1 MYKGLLAPIGLVEI
15 EGVFFE
21 LAVKGDKALLVL
33 AVLAALISAIGS
45 KIEHIPHMSR
55 PQPRTFG
62 NHPCHVLVVNALVAL
77 GVVALFRVAALVLGV
92 GICTVLRQTDAPVR
106 VIRMVLV
113 KELVVLLQFAQI
125 PAEVEVIA
133 VHVRDLQNG
142 AVDAQHEHICHGG
155 LAGGVQL
162 VGQFVQQTVV
172 FQQILVDSG
181 SGGNL
186 VGQAPHGDAGVVVVL
201 TDQLLHLGQGI
212 GTAVG
217 HVHGDVGDLC
227 PDDKALF
234 VAQVI
239 EMLCVLIVGQPDGVG
254 PDLQNEGNVLLHH
267 FVGQGNACVLAVLMA
282 GNATQRVAASIQEK
296 ALLGVNLKFP
306 AAKAGRCFLAVVQFR
321 RYGIEEGV
329 INTIPQ
335 VGMVQRENR
344 RCGAVLY
351 RSSEGLSFQCKGY
364 ALCAHHGGFHSN
376 FNGLGGKVGDDG
388 GHLQRRGTISGQGEV
403 LCRDDVQGHI
413 PVKAAV
419 EGEVCLLG
427 VHGVVVAVVHADRQQ
442 IFLFEMFGQ
451 VNPKG
456 RIAALVLGQLFA
468 VQVDYSGH
476 SGTVQLQNC
485 FAACRD
491 GGLCQSQRIPA
502 GAAVVIVAAVLTVHG
517 VPCVGQGNGLA
528 HHGGGDAGVL
538 LGKMPIAM
546 IQQDGLAHGK
556 NSFMKNG

>member
-1 MYKGLLAPIGLVEI
+1 M
-15 EGVFFE
+15 
-21 LAVKGDKALLVL
+21 
-33 AVLAALISAIGS
+33 
-45 KIEHIPHMSR
+45 R
-55 PQPRTFG
+55 
-62 NHPCHVLVVNALVAL
+62 
-77 GVVALFRVAALVLGV
+77 
-92 GICTVLRQTDAPVR
+92 
-106 VIRMVLV
+106 
-113 KELVVLLQFAQI
+113 
-125 PAEVEVIA
+125 
-133 VHVRDLQNG
+133 
-142 AVDAQHEHICHGG
+142 
-155 LAGGVQL
+155 
-162 VGQFVQQTVV
+162 QFVQQTVV
-172 FQQILVDSG
+172 FQQILVDSRS
-181 SGGNL
+181 SGDL
-186 VGQAPHGDAGVVVVL
+186 VGQAPHGNAGVVVVL
-201 TDQLLHLGQGI
+201 DDQLFHLGQGV

-227 PDDKALF
+227 PDNKTLF
-234 VAQVI
+234 ITQVVEI
-239 EMLCVLIVGQPDGVG
+239 RCVLIVCQPDGVG
-254 PDLQNEGNVLLHH
+254 AHFQNDGDILLHH
-267 FVGQGNACVLAVLMA
+267 FFGQGIAHTLTVLMA
-282 GNATQRVAASIQEK
+282 GNAAQGIAAAVQDK
-296 ALLGVNLKFP
+296 ALLGVKLKFP
-306 AAKAGRCFLAVVQFR
+306 AAEPGGSFLTIVQLG
-321 RYGIEEGV
+321 RYGVEEGV
-329 INTIPQ
+329 VHAIPQ
-335 VGMVQRENR
+335 MGVVQRENNL
-344 RCGAVLY
+344 CGALFH
-351 RSSEGLSFQCKGY
+351 RGGEDLTLQCKGHV
-364 ALCAHHGGFHSN
+364 LCAHHGGFHSD
-376 FNGLGGKVGDDG
+376 FGGLSGKVGDDG
-388 GHLQRRGTISGQGEV
+388 GHLQSRCAVCGQSEM
-403 LCRDDVQGHI
+403 LCRNDVQSYI
-413 PVKAAV
+413 AVNAAV